1 MEKKAVEYKYKQYPY
16 CGGDKMCDLAKSR
29 IIENL
34 VKQGRP
40 REEAEE
46 LIQETQ
52 YEVIDFINGKRTYQS
67 IEQIIFEYSGLPSK
81 FAWVFTESIN

>member
-1 MEKKAVEYKYKQYPY
+1 MTNLK
-16 CGGDKMCDLAKSR
+16 GGGNEKMCDLAKSR

-46 LIQETQ
+46 LVQETQ
-52 YEVIDFINGKRTYQS
+52 FEVIDLIDGKRTYQS
-67 IEQIIFEYSGLPSK
+67 IEQIIFEYLGLPSK
-81 FAWVFTESIN
+81 FAWVFTDSIN